1 MIQFL
6 LFTLSLGS
14 ITRIILNVLLLHV
27 WSSQSTHAKPID
39 QYCYNNIIIACTT
52 YTGTVVSHPAISY
65 NGLQHFVVRLILTL
79 VSRSGVV
86 QSTCL
91 ANINDVVL
99 IHVIQL
105 LRIVTFLYF
114 IALLIHHGLYC
125 VVRLSVCLQSTVNW
139 NQVIFNDVY
148 SWCSYLSLRW
158 WRCTPIKLN
167 ICIPRHSNNNLM
179 YPVYGAP
186 HTTTVANE
194 LTKAHQPSYNITTWQ
209 LTLHVTSVTTCCY
222 ALVGDVF
229 IWH

>member
-1 MIQFL
+1 MVYGYIVELTPCSMIPFL

-27 WSSQSTHAKPID
+27 WSRQSTHAKPID

-65 NGLQHFVVRLILTL
+65 NGLQPFVVILILTL

-91 ANINDVVL
+91 VNINDVVL

-114 IALLIHHGLYC
+114 IALLIHH
-125 VVRLSVCLQSTVNW
+125 
-139 NQVIFNDVY
+139 
-148 SWCSYLSLRW
+148 
-158 WRCTPIKLN
+158 
-167 ICIPRHSNNNLM
+167 
-179 YPVYGAP
+179 
-186 HTTTVANE
+186 
-194 LTKAHQPSYNITTWQ
+194 
-209 LTLHVTSVTTCCY
+209 
-222 ALVGDVF
+222 
-229 IWH
+229 

>member
-65 NGLQHFVVRLILTL
+65 NGLQLTLVVRLILTL

-86 QSTCL
+86 TSQWIVTLVAMLSTCL
-91 ANINDVVL
+91 VNINDVIL

-114 IALLIHHGLYC
+114 IALLIHHVLYC
-125 VVRLSVCLQSTVNW
+125 VVRLSVCLQSTVN
-139 NQVIFNDVY
+139 
-148 SWCSYLSLRW
+148 
-158 WRCTPIKLN
+158 
-167 ICIPRHSNNNLM
+167 
-179 YPVYGAP
+179 
-186 HTTTVANE
+186 
-194 LTKAHQPSYNITTWQ
+194 
-209 LTLHVTSVTTCCY
+209 
-222 ALVGDVF
+222 
-229 IWH
+229 